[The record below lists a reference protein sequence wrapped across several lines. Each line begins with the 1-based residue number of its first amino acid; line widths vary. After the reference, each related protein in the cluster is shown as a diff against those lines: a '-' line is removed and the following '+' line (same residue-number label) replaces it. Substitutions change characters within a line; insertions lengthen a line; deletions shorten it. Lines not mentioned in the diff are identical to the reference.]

1 MGVSVPRALRALTV
15 RWETWA
21 TCTQAHVCSFP
32 SAPMSKWIWVG
43 VVCVQPCEG
52 DHPIKAVSR
61 IKLKYLLGGLGPRE
75 SRGVAQAGRQEAQT
89 AEPCGPRWVWDKRTG
104 LLPCEGDPTGFQN
117 SQGFE
122 TGLEGQLGC
131 FDRQR

>member
-1 MGVSVPRALRALTV
+1 MDCEVGNLGHLHTSPRVLISISSYEQMGLGGSRL
-15 RWETWA
+15 
-21 TCTQAHVCSFP
+21 
-32 SAPMSKWIWVG
+32 
-43 VVCVQPCEG
+43 CVQPCEG
-52 DHPIKAVSR
+52 DHPIKAVSQ

-89 AEPCGPRWVWDKRTG
+89 AEPCGPRWVWDKGTR

>member
-32 SAPMSKWIWVG
+32 SAPTSKWVWVG

-52 DHPIKAVSR
+52 DHPIKAVSQ
-61 IKLKYLLGGLGPRE
+61 IKLKYLLGGLRAPGKAGVWPRPGGKRLRQL
-75 SRGVAQAGRQEAQT
+75 SHVAAMGVGQRDKIAPLRGRSDRVPEF
-89 AEPCGPRWVWDKRTG
+89 TG
-104 LLPCEGDPTGFQN
+104 V
-117 SQGFE
+117 
-122 TGLEGQLGC
+122 
-131 FDRQR
+131 